1 MQKHVSDVLIIGS
14 GLAGL
19 FSALHIDPAHQ
30 VTIISK
36 TALTNSNSILAQ
48 GGIACEYNDNPALH
62 EKHVQDTLR
71 AGAYLNDETAVRFL
85 VDNAYMV
92 VKSLIELGVHF
103 DMDTH
108 GKYLF
113 TREGGH
119 STKRIIHSGGDAT
132 GNHVI
137 EDLLAIVKTRKNIT
151 ILDRTMALD
160 LIKSDDRIIGAV
172 VLEDEAKHYAIY
184 AKKTILATG
193 GIGSV
198 YGSTTNDLNATGDG
212 IGMAKRAGCSFQN
225 MEFVQFHP
233 TALYAENTTSR
244 QRFLITEAVRGEGAY
259 LINVEKQRFMK
270 KYDPERME
278 LAPRDIVSQAIYR
291 EMYDTW
297 TDHVYL
303 DTTHMDPK
311 YLEKRF
317 PTVFNFCKQQGYVM
331 GLDLI
336 PVAPAEHF
344 LCGGIA
350 TDLNA
355 RTKITNLYAVGECA
369 YTGVHG
375 ANRLAS
381 NSLLECLVFGY
392 YAASD
397 INQTI
402 DSKEQTNG
410 FVIKEL
416 ANYNYNYK
424 PIRKK
429 IGDYM
434 DEHVSIV
441 RNEQGLSLTQE
452 VLSDIEKNLLKY
464 PNLTKYYYETLN
476 MVQTA
481 LLITNSA
488 LKRKDSIGC
497 HLRIKS

>member
-1 MQKHVSDVLIIGS
+1 MNNHCDVLIIGT

-19 FSALHIDPAHQ
+19 FAAANIDPKYQ
-30 VTIISK
+30 VYLISK
-36 TALTNSNSILAQ
+36 TSITNSNSRLAQ
-48 GGIACEYNDNPALH
+48 GGIACEINDNLELH
-62 EKHVQDTLR
+62 EDHIEDTLR
-71 AGAYLNDETAVRFL
+71 AGSYINDESAVRHL
-85 VDNAYMV
+85 VKNGKKV
-92 VKSLIELGVHF
+92 FNKLIDFGVQF
-103 DMDTH
+103 DLDD
-108 GKYLF
+108 KNNYLF
-113 TREGGH
+113 TKEGGH
-119 STKRIIHSGGDAT
+119 STNRILHSGGDAT
-132 GNHVI
+132 GNNVI
-137 EDLLAIVKTRKNIT
+137 NDLYSLIKNKNNIKFLT
-151 ILDRTMALD
+151 NTMALD
-160 LIKSDDRIIGAV
+160 LIKKDNKVIGCI
-172 VLEDEAKHYAIY
+172 VLENEAKHYVIY
-184 AKKTILATG
+184 SKKTIIATG
-193 GIGSV
+193 GVGSV

-212 IGMAKRAGCSFQN
+212 IGMAYRAGCKFKN

-233 TALYAENTTSR
+233 TALYSEHIISR
-244 QRFLITEAVRGEGAY
+244 QRFLISEALRGEGAY
-259 LINVEKQRFMK
+259 LRNVEKERFMK

-303 DTTHMDPK
+303 DTTHLDPK

-317 PTVFNFCKQQGYVM
+317 PTIFAFCKSQGYIL

-344 LCGGIA
+344 LCGGIV
-350 TDLNA
+350 TDLSGKTN
-355 RTKITNLYAVGECA
+355 IDNLYAVGECS

-381 NSLLECLVFGY
+381 NSLLECLVFSNS
-392 YAASD
+392 AAED

-402 DSKEQTNG
+402 NNDYYSDNFELKE
-410 FVIKEL
+410 I

-441 RNEQGLSLTQE
+441 RNEQGLKLTKKTLEQ
-452 VLSDIEKNLLKY
+452 IKHNLEKY

-481 LLITNSA
+481 LLITKSA
-488 LKRKDSIGC
+488 IAREESIGC
-497 HLRIKS
+497 HLRIKL

>member
-1 MQKHVSDVLIIGS
+1 MNNHCDVLVIGT

-19 FSALHIDPAHQ
+19 FSAVNIDPKHK
-30 VTIISK
+30 VYLVSK
-36 TALTNSNSILAQ
+36 TKVKHSNSHLAQ
-48 GGIACEYNDNPALH
+48 GGIACEYNDNKELH
-62 EKHVQDTLR
+62 ESHIQDTLR
-71 AGAYLNDETAVRFL
+71 AGSYLNEEKAVRYL
-85 VDNAYMV
+85 VDHGFKV
-92 VKSLIELGVHF
+92 VKYLVDLGVSFDLDEKNHF
-103 DMDTH
+103 
-108 GKYLF
+108 LF

-119 STKRIIHSGGDAT
+119 STRRILHSGGDAT
-132 GNHVI
+132 GFNVV
-137 EDLLAIVKTRKNIT
+137 EDLRTIIKKRDNI
-151 ILDRTMALD
+151 IFLENTMALD
-160 LIKSDDRIIGAV
+160 LIKQNDEVVGCI
-172 VLEDEAKHYAIY
+172 VLENQADHYAIY
-184 AKKTILATG
+184 AKKTIIATG

-212 IGMAKRAGCSFQN
+212 IGMAYRAGCKFKN

-233 TALYAENTTSR
+233 TALYSEHIISR
-244 QRFLITEAVRGEGAY
+244 QRFLISEAVRGEGAY
-259 LINVEKQRFMK
+259 LRNVEKERFMI

-303 DTTHMDPK
+303 DTTHLDPK
-311 YLEKRF
+311 FLEKRF
-317 PTVFNFCKQQGYVM
+317 PTIFKYCKEQGYIL

-344 LCGGIA
+344 LCGGIK
-350 TDLNA
+350 TDLLG
-355 RTKITNLYAVGECA
+355 RTNIKNLYAVGECS

-381 NSLLECLVFGY
+381 NSLLECLVFGWS
-392 YAASD
+392 AAKN
-397 INQTI
+397 INETI
-402 DSKEQTNG
+402 GEKTKEDTY
-410 FVIKEL
+410 VVKEI

-441 RNEQGLSLTQE
+441 RNEQGLKLTKTTLE
-452 VLSDIEKNLLKY
+452 NIKKNLEKY

-481 LLITNSA
+481 LLITKSA
-488 LKRKDSIGC
+488 LAREESIGC
-497 HLRIKS
+497 HLRIK

>member
-1 MQKHVSDVLIIGS
+1 MNKVECDVLIIGT
-14 GLAGL
+14 GLAGQFAAINIHEKYKVFL
-19 FSALHIDPAHQ
+19 LSK
-30 VTIISK
+30 TIIK
-36 TALTNSNSILAQ
+36 NSNSSLAQ
-48 GGIACEYNDNPALH
+48 GGIACEYNDNQALH
-62 EKHVQDTLR
+62 QKHIEDTLR
-71 AGAYLNDETAVRFL
+71 AGAYLNDEKAVRFL
-85 VDNAYMV
+85 VENAFET
-92 VKSLIELGVHF
+92 VKNLVELGVRF
-103 DMDTH
+103 DMDKH

-119 STKRIIHSGGDAT
+119 SSKRIIHSGGDAT
-132 GNHVI
+132 GNNVI
-137 EDLLAIVKTRKNIT
+137 DDLIKVVKSRNNIK
-151 ILDRTMALD
+151 IIENTMALD
-160 LIKSDDRIIGAV
+160 LIKKNDRIIGAV
-172 VLEDEAKHYAIY
+172 VLENEAKHYPIY
-184 AKKTILATG
+184 AKKVIIATG

-212 IGMAKRAGCSFQN
+212 VGMAFRAGAETKN

-233 TALYAENTTSR
+233 TALYSENSTSR

-259 LINVEKQRFMK
+259 LLNIEKERFMK

-278 LAPRDIVSQAIYR
+278 LAPRDIVSQSIYR

-303 DTTHMDPK
+303 DTTHLDPK
-311 YLEKRF
+311 FLEKRF
-317 PTVFNFCKQQGYVM
+317 PTVFDYCKKAGYILGM
-331 GLDLI
+331 DLI

-344 LCGGIA
+344 LCGGIT

-355 RTKITNLYAVGECA
+355 RTTIENLYAAGESA

-381 NSLLECLVFGY
+381 NSLLECLVFGHQ
-392 YAASD
+392 AARH
-397 INQTI
+397 INATI
-402 DSKEQTNG
+402 DTINYDNGYRLKEMP
-410 FVIKEL
+410 
-416 ANYNYNYK
+416 NYNYNYK

-441 RNEQGLSLTQE
+441 RNEQGLSLTKN
-452 VLSDIEKNLLKY
+452 VLEDIEKNLLKY

-481 LLITNSA
+481 LLITKSA

-497 HLRIKS
+497 HLRIN

>member
-1 MQKHVSDVLIIGS
+1 MEQRVTDVLIIGT

-19 FSALHIDPAHQ
+19 FAAVNIDPSLH
-30 VTIISK
+30 VTMLSK
-36 TALTNSNSILAQ
+36 TKVRNSNSSLAQ
-48 GGIACEYNDNPALH
+48 GGIACEYNDNLELH
-62 EKHVQDTLR
+62 QKHVEDTMR
-71 AGAYLNDETAVRFL
+71 AGAYLNDQKAVEFL
-85 VDNAYMV
+85 VENAFEA
-92 VKSLIELGVHF
+92 VKELIELGVKF
-103 DMDTH
+103 DM
-108 GKYLF
+108 GKDGQYLF
-113 TREGGH
+113 TKEGGH

-132 GNHVI
+132 GNNVI
-137 EDLLAIVKTRKNIT
+137 QDLLGVVLQRKNIH
-151 ILDRTMALD
+151 IIDNAMALE
-160 LIKSDDRIIGAV
+160 LMQKEEKVIGAI
-172 VLEDEAKHYAIY
+172 VLENEANHYPLY
-184 AKKTILATG
+184 AKKTIIATG

-212 IGMAKRAGCSFQN
+212 IGMAYRAGCKFQN

-233 TALYAENTTSR
+233 TALYSEYVTSR

-259 LINVEKQRFMK
+259 LRNIEKERFMK

-278 LAPRDIVSQAIYR
+278 LAPRDIVSQSIYR

-297 TDHVYL
+297 TDHVFL

-317 PTVFNFCKQQGYVM
+317 PTVFNYCKKEGYIM

-344 LCGGIA
+344 LCGGIK
-350 TDLNA
+350 TDLSA
-355 RTKITNLYAVGECA
+355 KTCAKNLYAIGEVA

-381 NSLLECLVFGY
+381 NSLLECLVFGK
-392 YAASD
+392 AAAQD
-397 INQTI
+397 INHTMNI
-402 DSKEQTNG
+402 EEYDFDYTLE
-410 FVIKEL
+410 EMP
-416 ANYNYNYK
+416 NYNYNYK

-441 RNEQGLSLTQE
+441 RNEQGLDLTQK
-452 VLSDIEKNLLKY
+452 VLKDIEQNLLKY

-481 LLITNSA
+481 KLITQSA
-488 LKRKDSIGC
+488 LVRKDSIGC
-497 HLRIKS
+497 HLRIK

>member
-1 MQKHVSDVLIIGS
+1 MDKRSTDVLIIGT

-19 FSALHIDPAHQ
+19 FAAVNIDSSIK
-30 VTIISK
+30 VTLLSK
-36 TALTNSNSILAQ
+36 TKVRNSNSSLAQ
-48 GGIACEYNDNPALH
+48 GGIACEYNDDKSLH
-62 EKHVQDTLR
+62 QKHIEDTMR
-71 AGAYLNDETAVRFL
+71 AGAYLNDKNAVEFL
-85 VDNAYMV
+85 VHNAFDA
-92 VKSLIELGVHF
+92 VKTLIELGVKF
-103 DMDTH
+103 DMDKN
-108 GKYLF
+108 GEYLF
-113 TREGGH
+113 TKEGGH
-119 STKRIIHSGGDAT
+119 SSKRIFHSGGDAT
-132 GNHVI
+132 GNNVI
-137 EDLLAIVKTRKNIT
+137 EDLLAVVKQRKNIH
-151 ILDRTMALD
+151 IVDNTMALD
-160 LIKSDDRIIGAV
+160 LLQKDGKVHGAI
-172 VLEDEAKHYAIY
+172 VLENEAKHYPIY
-184 AKKTILATG
+184 AKKVIIATG

-212 IGMAKRAGCSFQN
+212 IGMAYRAGCKFQN

-233 TALYAENTTSR
+233 TALYSEFVTSR

-259 LINVEKQRFMK
+259 LRNVEKERFMK

-311 YLEKRF
+311 FLEKRF
-317 PTVFNFCKQQGYVM
+317 PTVFNYCKKEGYIM

-344 LCGGIA
+344 LCGGIK
-350 TDLNA
+350 TDLDA
-355 RTKITNLYAVGECA
+355 KTCSMNLYAIGEVA

-381 NSLLECLVFGY
+381 NSLLECLVFSKS
-392 YAASD
+392 AAKN
-397 INQTI
+397 INETL
-402 DSKEQTNG
+402 NG
-410 FVIKEL
+410 DLLNQDFVIEEL
-416 ANYNYNYK
+416 PNYNYNYK

-441 RNEQGLSLTQE
+441 RNEQGLSLTDK
-452 VLSDIEKNLLKY
+452 VLKDIEANLLKY

-476 MVQTA
+476 MVETA
-481 LLITNSA
+481 HLITESA
-488 LKRKDSIGC
+488 LKREESIGC
-497 HLRIKS
+497 HLRIK

>member
-1 MQKHVSDVLIIGS
+1 MKEKQFDVLIIGT

-19 FSALHIDPAHQ
+19 FAAINIDPKYNVCLLA
-30 VTIISK
+30 K
-36 TALTNSNSILAQ
+36 TEMQNSNSSLAQ
-48 GGIACEYNDNPALH
+48 GGIACEYNDSKALH
-62 EKHVQDTLR
+62 EMHIEDTMR
-71 AGAYLNDETAVRFL
+71 AGAYLNDEKAVRFL
-85 VDNAYMV
+85 VENAFEV
-92 VKSLIELGVHF
+92 VKHLIELGVHF

-119 STKRIIHSGGDAT
+119 STKRILHSGGDAT
-132 GNHVI
+132 GHNVV
-137 EDLLAIVKTRKNIT
+137 EELLAIVETKKNIH
-151 ILDRTMALD
+151 IIDNTMALD
-160 LIKSDDRIIGAV
+160 LIKVDDKIIGAI
-172 VLEDEAKHYAIY
+172 VLENEAEHYPIY
-184 AKKTILATG
+184 AKKTIIATG

-212 IGMAKRAGCSFQN
+212 IGMAYRAGCELKN
-225 MEFVQFHP
+225 MEFIQFHP
-233 TALYAENTTSR
+233 TALYSEYVTSR

-259 LINVEKQRFMK
+259 LLNIEKERFMK

-311 YLEKRF
+311 FLEKRF
-317 PTVFNFCKQQGYVM
+317 PTVFNYCKKQGYVM

-344 LCGGIA
+344 LCGGIV
-350 TDLNA
+350 TDLSG
-355 RTKITNLYAVGECA
+355 RTNKENLYAAGESA

-381 NSLLECLVFGY
+381 NSLLECLVYSFQ
-392 YAASD
+392 AAKD
-397 INQTI
+397 INETL
-402 DSKEQTNG
+402 DTTSLTNG
-410 FVIKEL
+410 FKIKEMP
-416 ANYNYNYK
+416 NYNYNYK

-441 RNEQGLSLTQE
+441 RNEQGLELTKE
-452 VLSDIEKNLLKY
+452 VLQDIEKNLNKY

-481 LLITNSA
+481 MLVTNAA
-488 LKRKDSIGC
+488 LKRKESIGC
-497 HLRIKS
+497 HLRIK

>member
-1 MQKHVSDVLIIGS
+1 MAKNEYDVLIIGT

-19 FSALHIDPAHQ
+19 FAALNVDPNLK
-30 VTIISK
+30 VCLLSK
-36 TALTNSNSILAQ
+36 TAVKSTNSMLAQ
-48 GGIACEYNDNPALH
+48 GGIACEYNDDKSLH
-62 EKHVQDTLR
+62 QKHVDDTMR
-71 AGAYLNDETAVRFL
+71 AESYINDEKAVRFL
-85 VDNAYMV
+85 VENAFET
-92 VKSLIELGVHF
+92 VKKLIELGVRF
-103 DMDTH
+103 DIDKH
-108 GKYLF
+108 GEFLF

-119 STKRIIHSGGDAT
+119 STKRILHSGGDAT
-132 GNHVI
+132 GSNVI
-137 EDLLAIVKTRKNIT
+137 EDLNTVVRTRNNIK
-151 ILDRTMALD
+151 IHENTMALD
-160 LIKSDDRIIGAV
+160 LIKVNNKVIGAT
-172 VLEDEAKHYAIY
+172 VLENEDKHYPIF
-184 AKKTILATG
+184 AKKTIIATG

-212 IGMAKRAGCSFQN
+212 IGMAYRAGALIKN

-233 TALYAENTTSR
+233 TALYSEYVTSR

-259 LINVEKQRFMK
+259 LLNIEKERFMK

-317 PTVFNFCKQQGYVM
+317 PTVFEYCKKQGYIL

-344 LCGGIA
+344 LCGGIQ
-350 TDLNA
+350 TDLSG
-355 RTKITNLYAVGECA
+355 RTNIDNLYVAGESA

-392 YAASD
+392 YSAKD
-397 INQTI
+397 INETI
-402 DSKEQTNG
+402 SETEYIHD
-410 FVIKEL
+410 FHIKEL
-416 ANYNYNYK
+416 PNYNYNYK

-441 RNEQGLSLTQE
+441 RNEQGLSLTKN
-452 VLSDIEKNLLKY
+452 VLDDIEKNLVKY

-476 MVQTA
+476 MAQTA
-481 LLITNSA
+481 KLITCSA
-488 LKRKDSIGC
+488 LERKESIGC
-497 HLRIKS
+497 HLRIN